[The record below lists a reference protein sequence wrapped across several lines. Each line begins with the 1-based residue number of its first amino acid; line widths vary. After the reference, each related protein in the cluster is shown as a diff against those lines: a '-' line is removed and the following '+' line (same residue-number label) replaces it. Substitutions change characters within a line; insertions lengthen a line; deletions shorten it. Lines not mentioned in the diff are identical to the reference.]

1 MGHIRNGQ
9 GVYGR
14 LQKRLDRFPIGA
26 PPAPALYEI
35 LKRLYT
41 EEEAEI
47 ACRMPIRFTDIAGIA
62 RRTGKRPEDLRP
74 VLERMAEKGLVM
86 DFEHKGKVE
95 YILSPTLFGFF
106 EFSFMRV
113 RDDIPQKDVARYM
126 VEYAHDQPEL
136 ARSILAGKVRPGR
149 TLVHD
154 TAVDPEDA
162 TRILDHER
170 SEQIV
175 REAKAWAVSLC
186 YCRHVMEHE
195 GRACAQPMEVCT
207 TFNDAADFLVRRGL
221 ARKISREEALEIFS
235 ATREAGLVH
244 IGDNVKRRPAYV
256 CHCCGCCCAML
267 SAINRFKMF
276 DAVVTSPF
284 LAAIDAGKC
293 TGCGICTRKCPVG
306 AIEVRGKE
314 SNAKAAVFGESCL
327 GCGICKPACPEDAIR
342 MEPKRQRVLVPEN
355 AWQRAVLM
363 AIERGKFQNLL
374 FDDFERLDHAALRA
388 ITRIV
393 IALPPVKKALLS
405 EQVRSRFFRALAG

>member
-9 GVYGR
+9 GVYRR

-47 ACRMPIRFTDIAGIA
+47 ACRMPIRFTGIDGIA
-62 RRTGKRPEDLRP
+62 RRTGKSPDALRP

-86 DFEHKGKVE
+86 DFEYKGKVE
-95 YILSPTLFGFF
+95 YILSPTLLGFF
-106 EFSFMRV
+106 EFAFMRV
-113 RDDIPQKDVARYM
+113 RDDIPQKELARYM
-126 VEYAHDQPEL
+126 VEYAHEQPDL
-136 ARSILAGKVRPGR
+136 ARSVLAGKVQPGR
-149 TLVHD
+149 TLVHEG
-154 TAVDPEDA
+154 TVDPEEE
-162 TRILDHER
+162 TQILDYER
-170 SEQIV
+170 ATHIV

-207 TFNDAADFLVRRGL
+207 TLNAAADFLVRRGL
-221 ARKISREEALEIFS
+221 ARKISREEAQDIFA

-293 TGCGICTRKCPVG
+293 AGCGLCAKKCPIG
-306 AIEVRGKE
+306 AIDVRGEGKE
-314 SNAKAAVFGESCL
+314 AKAAVGGEACL
-327 GCGICKPACPEDAIR
+327 GCGVCKPACASGALR
-342 MEPKRQRVLVPEN
+342 MEPRKERVLVPET
-355 AWQRAVLM
+355 AWERAVLM
-363 AIERGKFQNLL
+363 AIERGKFPNLL
-374 FDDFERLDHAALRA
+374 FDDFERIDHAVLRA

-393 IALPPVKKALLS
+393 VALPPVKKALLAG
-405 EQVRSRFFRALAG
+405 QVQSRFFRALAG